1 MNMIFYL
8 IIYIIIIKTRF
19 RRAYQRKGRHF
30 SQNKQRTAPSLF
42 PSTAS
47 YAHRLDSSITRG
59 SPSPTHP
66 FLLLLFNCFCYYYR
80 FMSADP
86 LSGLTPQSRQVID
99 TLFRWSKLSL
109 EKFKR
114 DLAVE
119 ASAFQS
125 GNLLQEHFTR
135 DNVQQMLQG
144 QLYMLQGVVDTQME
158 QTTASCAE
166 LIRAVL
172 RQADLQRLEVNVDAM
187 AVLSNAGGVNAMGN
201 HGRQLMAGP
210 SSRLA
215 PITVAEAGGEAA
227 KQLAEANAEVRRLQQ
242 KLKQVTDAY
251 TQVMSGR
258 SADTEHLLSMQDRM
272 NDRERLAAEL
282 AQRCQGQ
289 DPQLGA
295 AVNQLRQEVA
305 EAKRELA
312 TRTQPVHAVPAGEAV
327 VSAA

>member
-1 MNMIFYL
+1 
-8 IIYIIIIKTRF
+8 
-19 RRAYQRKGRHF
+19 
-30 SQNKQRTAPSLF
+30 
-42 PSTAS
+42 
-47 YAHRLDSSITRG
+47 
-59 SPSPTHP
+59 
-66 FLLLLFNCFCYYYR
+66 
-80 FMSADP
+80 
-86 LSGLTPQSRQVID
+86 
-99 TLFRWSKLSL
+99 
-109 EKFKR
+109 
-114 DLAVE
+114 
-119 ASAFQS
+119 
-125 GNLLQEHFTR
+125 
-135 DNVQQMLQG
+135 
-144 QLYMLQGVVDTQME
+144 
-158 QTTASCAE
+158 
-166 LIRAVL
+166 
-172 RQADLQRLEVNVDAM
+172 M
-187 AVLSNAGGVNAMGN
+187 AVLSKRWCQRDGN

-312 TRTQPVHAVPAGEAV
+312 TRLNQSTQYQQVKQLLAQRNEELKKTRALLCRYDPSFRAHNDDIAPEDD
-327 VSAA
+327 